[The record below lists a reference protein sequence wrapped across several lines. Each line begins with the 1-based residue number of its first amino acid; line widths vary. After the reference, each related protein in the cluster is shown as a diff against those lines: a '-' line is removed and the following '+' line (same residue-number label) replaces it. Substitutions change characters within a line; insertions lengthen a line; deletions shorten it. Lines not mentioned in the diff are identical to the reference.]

1 MVAMASHASGGLP
14 YPASLGPL
22 GLRNLG
28 QVAFHWTLDGDCSG
42 TQQGLVL
49 FLGPSSCAPSPGS
62 VAGALKR
69 GLSGRVVSD
78 SSRWYQREAA
88 LVFSWGEN

>member
-14 YPASLGPL
+14 YPASLDPL
-22 GLRNLG
+22 GLKNLD

-49 FLGPSSCAPSPGS
+49 SLVPSDQAPSPGS
-62 VAGALKR
+62 VARVLKR
-69 GLSGRVVSD
+69 WAFG
-78 SSRWYQREAA
+78 ACC
-88 LVFSWGEN
+88 